1 MSSFETGLRLVVV
14 GQALLIAAV
23 FLFGRGRLSARLSGA
38 LLLVSVAAY
47 LLVSDPVLRAA
58 VTGLLPVLGLFSI
71 LIPYALWS
79 FARSVFEA
87 PWPNRWVLATF
98 IFLALGFWV
107 LFLIESGAP
116 QWLVLVAERLRYM
129 ASLVIVVH
137 ALLIAARGRPDDLI
151 ERRRLF
157 RVFFIV
163 IVAVQ
168 VGTVLA
174 VELFIGELQTGW
186 LTLVNVTLIAI
197 LTFGLA
203 VPLLRLD
210 RDFFPRLRAQESGPG
225 EDEAEEL
232 TPSEAV
238 LKKALLA
245 AMSGGAYRQS
255 GLTIRAL
262 ADGLGHPEHRL
273 RQLINGRLGY
283 RNFSAFLNSYR
294 IPEAQQ
300 ALSDPEHVRKPV
312 LTIALDL
319 GYGSLG
325 PFNRAFKAATGQTP
339 TEFRQLALGSPRT
352 NSE

>member
-23 FLFGRGRLSARLSGA
+23 FLFGRGRLSTRLSGA
-38 LLLVSVAAY
+38 LLLVAVAAY

-58 VTGLLPVLGLFSI
+58 LSILVPLLGLLSI
-71 LIPYALWS
+71 LIPHALWS
-79 FARSVFEA
+79 FARSLFEA
-87 PWPNRWVLATF
+87 PWPNRWIVATF
-98 IFLALGFWV
+98 IVLALIFWV
-107 LFLIESGAP
+107 EFLVGDKVPWAIA
-116 QWLVLVAERLRYM
+116 VVAERARYL
-129 ASLVIVVH
+129 ASLVIIAH
-137 ALLIAARGRPDDLI
+137 AVLIAARGRPDDLV

-157 RVFFIV
+157 RMIFTV
-163 IVAVQ
+163 IVALQ
-168 VGTVLA
+168 VGAVMA

-186 LTLVNVTLIAI
+186 LTLINVTVIAI

-210 RDFFPRLRAQESGPG
+210 REFFAHVRDPDAVVDNDDQDKLSPAES
-225 EDEAEEL
+225 
-232 TPSEAV
+232 V

-245 AMSGGAYRQS
+245 AMEDGAYRHS
-255 GLTIRAL
+255 GLTISAL
-262 ADGLGHPEHRL
+262 STSLGHPEHRL

-300 ALSDPEHVRKPV
+300 ILADPAQVRKPV

-325 PFNRAFKAATGQTP
+325 PFNRAFKIETGLTP
-339 TEFRQLALGSPRT
+339 TEFRQQALAAAT
-352 NSE
+352 ADSE

>member
-38 LLLVSVAAY
+38 MLLVSVAAY
-47 LLVSDPVLRAA
+47 LLVSDPVLRNALSILA
-58 VTGLLPVLGLFSI
+58 PVLILLSI
-71 LIPYALWS
+71 LIPHSLWS
-79 FARSVFEA
+79 FARALFEA
-87 PWPNRWVLATF
+87 RWPSRWAIVIFVL
-98 IFLALGFWV
+98 LAIAFWAV
-107 LFLIESGAP
+107 SL
-116 QWLVLVAERLRYM
+116 AEGRVSEGIMSAADRVRYI
-129 ASLVIVVH
+129 ASLVIVGH

-163 IVAVQ
+163 IVALQ

-186 LTLVNVTLIAI
+186 LTVINVTLIAM

-210 RDFFPRLRAQESGPG
+210 REFFAHAQARDVEVISGG
-225 EDEAEEL
+225 AEQL
-232 TPSEAV
+232 SPAEAV
-238 LKKALLA
+238 LKKALQA
-245 AMSGGAYRQS
+245 AMNQGAYRRS
-255 GLTIRAL
+255 GLTISAL
-262 ADGLGHPEHRL
+262 SKDLGHPEHRV
-273 RQLINGRLGY
+273 RRLINGRLGY
-283 RNFSAFLNSYR
+283 RNFTAFLNSYR
-294 IPEAQQ
+294 IPEAQ
-300 ALSDPEHVRKPV
+300 AILADPEQVRLPI

-325 PFNRAFKAATGQTP
+325 PFNRAFKAASGLTP
-339 TEFRQLALGSPRT
+339 TEFRQQALGAST
-352 NSE
+352 ADSE

>member
-1 MSSFETGLRLVVV
+1 MSSIETGLRLVVV

-23 FLFGRGRLSARLSGA
+23 FVFGRGRLSARLSGA
-38 LLLVSVAAY
+38 LLLLSVAAY
-47 LLVSDPVLRAA
+47 LLVSDPTLRNALAA
-58 VTGLLPVLGLFSI
+58 VVPLLALLSI

-87 PWPNRWVLATF
+87 PWPNRWVIVTLVAFALA
-98 IFLALGFWV
+98 FWV
-107 LFLIESGAP
+107 LFQAENGVP
-116 QWLVLVAERLRYM
+116 QWLLVIAERLRYFVSLLIV
-129 ASLVIVVH
+129 AHALVI
-137 ALLIAARGRPDDLI
+137 AAHGRPDDLI

-157 RVFFIV
+157 RTLFII

-186 LTLVNVTLIAI
+186 LTLINVSFIAL

-203 VPLLRLD
+203 IPLVRLD
-210 RDFFPRLRAQESGPG
+210 REFFPRVPLQDHEDAGAPLENLSPAES
-225 EDEAEEL
+225 
-232 TPSEAV
+232 V
-238 LKKALLA
+238 LKKALMT
-245 AMSGGAYRQS
+245 AMGEGTYRRT
-255 GLTIRAL
+255 GLTISAL
-262 ADGLGHPEHRL
+262 AEALGHPEHRV
-273 RQLINGRLGY
+273 RRLINGHLGY

-300 ALSDPEHVRKPV
+300 ILADPDQVRKPV

-325 PFNRAFKAATGQTP
+325 PFNRAFKATTGQTP
-339 TEFRQLALGSPRT
+339 SEFRQRALAASPT
-352 NSE
+352 DSE

>member
-38 LLLVSVAAY
+38 MLLISVAAY

-58 VTGLLPVLGLFSI
+58 LSNIEPGLTLLSI
-71 LIPYALWS
+71 IIPYALWS

-87 PWPNRWVLATF
+87 PWPHRAVVLAF
-98 IFLALGFWV
+98 IALGLGFWA
-107 LFLIESGAP
+107 LSLNEERLP
-116 QWLVLVAERLRYM
+116 EWLEIGAERLRYL
-129 ASLVIVVH
+129 ASLVMVVH

-157 RVFFIV
+157 RGFFIV
-163 IVAVQ
+163 IVGVQ
-168 VGTVLA
+168 VGTVLG

-186 LTLVNVTLIAI
+186 LTLINVSVIAI

-210 RDFFPRLRAQESGPG
+210 RDFFPRIPA
-225 EDEAEEL
+225 EDSEPDEDDSEEL
-232 TPSEAV
+232 SPAEAV
-238 LKKALLA
+238 LKKELLT
-245 AMSGGAYRQS
+245 AMGEGAYRQS
-255 GLTIRAL
+255 GLTISAL
-262 ADGLGHPEHRL
+262 ALSLGHPEHRV
-273 RQLINGRLGY
+273 RRLINGRLGY

-294 IPEAQQ
+294 IPEAQEI
-300 ALSDPEHVRKPV
+300 LSDPKQVRKPV
-312 LTIALDL
+312 LTLALEL

-325 PFNRAFKAATGQTP
+325 PFNRAFKVATSVTP
-339 TEFRQLALGSPRT
+339 TEYRQQALSDAAAE
-352 NSE
+352 SE

>member
-38 LLLVSVAAY
+38 LLLASVAAY
-47 LLVSDPVLRAA
+47 LLVSDPALRNALS
-58 VTGLLPVLGLFSI
+58 GLVPLLGLFSI

-87 PWPNRWVLATF
+87 PWPNRWVVT
-98 IFLALGFWV
+98 IFVSLALLFWV
-107 LFLIESGAP
+107 LFLSADDAP
-116 QWLVLVAERLRYM
+116 RWLAVVAERLRYL

-151 ERRRLF
+151 ERRRMF

-168 VGTVLA
+168 VGAVLG

-203 VPLLRLD
+203 LPLLRLD
-210 RDFFPRLRAQESGPG
+210 RDFFPHVPAPDPGPDEEEGEVLSPAES
-225 EDEAEEL
+225 
-232 TPSEAV
+232 V
-238 LKKALLA
+238 LKKALLE
-245 AMSGGAYRQS
+245 AMVDGAYRQT
-255 GLTIRAL
+255 GLTISAL
-262 ADGLGHPEHRL
+262 ADRLGHPEHRL
-273 RQLINGRLGY
+273 RQLINGRLGF

-294 IPEAQQ
+294 IPEAQR
-300 ALSDPEHVRKPV
+300 ALADPDQVRKPV

-339 TEFRQLALGSPRT
+339 TEYRQHALGAARA

>member
-1 MSSFETGLRLVVV
+1 MSSFETGLRLVIV

-38 LLLVSVAAY
+38 MLLISVAAY
-47 LLVSDPVLRAA
+47 LLVSDPLLRASLAPIVA
-58 VTGLLPVLGLFSI
+58 VLSLLSI
-71 LIPYALWS
+71 IIPYALWS

-87 PWPNRWVLATF
+87 PWPHRWIVLAF
-98 IFLALGFWV
+98 IALGLGFWA
-107 LFLIESGAP
+107 LFLAEDRVP
-116 QWLVLVAERLRYM
+116 NWLLVVAERLRYL

-137 ALLIAARGRPDDLI
+137 ALLIAAHGRPDDLI

-186 LTLVNVTLIAI
+186 LTLINVTVIAI

-210 RDFFPRLRAQESGPG
+210 RDFFPRIPAQDVESGGEEG
-225 EDEAEEL
+225 EDLSPAE
-232 TPSEAV
+232 SV

-245 AMSGGAYRQS
+245 AMSEGTYRQS
-255 GLTIRAL
+255 GLTISAL
-262 ADGLGHPEHRL
+262 ARSLGHPEHRV
-273 RQLINGRLGY
+273 RRLINGHLGY

-300 ALSDPEHVRKPV
+300 ILSDPEQVRKPV
-312 LTIALDL
+312 LTLALEL

-325 PFNRAFKAATGQTP
+325 PFNRAFKVATGLTP
-339 TEFRQLALGSPRT
+339 TEYRQQSLGASAAD
-352 NSE
+352 SE

>member
-23 FLFGRGRLSARLSGA
+23 FLFGRGRLSARLSGT

-47 LLVSDPVLRAA
+47 LLESDPVLSDSLAGLVPA
-58 VTGLLPVLGLFSI
+58 LGLLSI

-87 PWPNRWVLATF
+87 PWPNRWVVVTFVALASV
-98 IFLALGFWV
+98 FWV
-107 LFLIESGAP
+107 LSLIEESAP
-116 QWLVLVAERLRYM
+116 RWLEVVVERLRYL
-129 ASLVIVVH
+129 ASLVMVGH
-137 ALLIAARGRPDDLI
+137 ALLMAARGRPDDLI

-163 IVAVQ
+163 IVAIQ
-168 VGTVLA
+168 VGIVMG

-186 LTLVNVTLIAI
+186 LTLTNVTVIAI

-210 RDFFPRLRAQESGPG
+210 RDFFPRTPAPASGLGDG
-225 EDEAEEL
+225 EEEEL
-232 TPSEAV
+232 SPAEAV

-245 AMSGGAYRQS
+245 LMDDGTYRRS
-255 GLTIRAL
+255 GLTISAL
-262 ADGLGHPEHRL
+262 AADLGHPEHRL

-300 ALSDPEHVRKPV
+300 VLSDPERVRKPV
-312 LTIALDL
+312 LSIALDL

-325 PFNRAFKAATGQTP
+325 PFNRAFKSATGQTP
-339 TEFRQLALGSPRT
+339 TEYRQRALGSASAD
-352 NSE
+352 SE

>member
-38 LLLVSVAAY
+38 MLLISVAAY
-47 LLVSDPVLRAA
+47 LLVSDPLLRAPLA
-58 VTGLLPVLGLFSI
+58 PIVPMLALLSI
-71 LIPYALWS
+71 IIPYALWS

-87 PWPNRWVLATF
+87 PWPHRWIVLTF
-98 IFLALGFWV
+98 IALGLGFWA
-107 LFLIESGAP
+107 LFLLDDRIP
-116 QWLVLVAERLRYM
+116 NWLAVIAERLRYL

-137 ALLIAARGRPDDLI
+137 ALLIAAHGRPDDLI

-174 VELFIGELQTGW
+174 VELFIGELQTGS
-186 LTLVNVTLIAI
+186 LTLVTVTVIAI

-210 RDFFPRLRAQESGPG
+210 RDFFPRIP
-225 EDEAEEL
+225 AEEAGSDDAEVEEL
-232 TPSEAV
+232 SPAESV

-245 AMSGGAYRQS
+245 SMSEGAYRQS
-255 GLTIRAL
+255 GLTISAL
-262 ADGLGHPEHRL
+262 ARALGHPEHRV
-273 RQLINGRLGY
+273 RRLINGRLGY

-300 ALSDPEHVRKPV
+300 ILSDPEQVRKPV
-312 LTIALDL
+312 LTLALEL

-325 PFNRAFKAATGQTP
+325 PFNRAFKAATELTP
-339 TEFRQLALGSPRT
+339 TEFRQQSIGASAAD
-352 NSE
+352 SE

>member
-38 LLLVSVAAY
+38 LLLMAVAAY
-47 LLVSDPVLRAA
+47 LLVSDPGLRGEL
-58 VTGLLPVLGLFSI
+58 TGLVPVLGLLSI

-87 PWPNRWVLATF
+87 PWPNRWVMTIF
-98 IFLALGFWV
+98 ISLALAFWV
-107 LFLIESGAP
+107 LFLVEDRSP
-116 QWLVLVAERLRYM
+116 RWLEVVAERLRYL
-129 ASLVIVVH
+129 ASLFIVGH

-186 LTLVNVTLIAI
+186 LTLINVTLIAI

-210 RDFFPRLRAQESGPG
+210 RDFFPHVPAAEPG
-225 EDEAEEL
+225 SAGDEAEEL
-232 TPSEAV
+232 SPAEAV

-245 AMSGGAYRQS
+245 AMSSGGYRQT

-262 ADGLGHPEHRL
+262 AEELGHPEHRL

-300 ALSDPEHVRKPV
+300 ALSDPEQVRKPV

-325 PFNRAFKAATGQTP
+325 PFNRAFKNATGQTP
-339 TEFRQLALGSPRT
+339 TEFRQQALVSASAD
-352 NSE
+352 SE

>member
-23 FLFGRGRLSARLSGA
+23 FVFGRGRLSARLSGA

-47 LLVSDPVLRAA
+47 LLVSDPVLRNAL
-58 VTGLLPVLGLFSI
+58 TGLVPILGLLSI

-87 PWPNRWVLATF
+87 PWPNRWVVVTFVALAF
-98 IFLALGFWV
+98 VFWV
-107 LFLIESGAP
+107 LFLTEGLAP
-116 QWLVLVAERLRYM
+116 QWFEIVAERLRYL
-129 ASLVIVVH
+129 ASLVIVAH

-157 RVFFIV
+157 RMFFIV
-163 IVAVQ
+163 IVAAQ
-168 VGTVLA
+168 VGIVMA

-186 LTLVNVTLIAI
+186 LTLINVTMIAI

-203 VPLLRLD
+203 VPLVRLD
-210 RDFFPRLRAQESGPG
+210 REFFPRAPAPDPG
-225 EDEAEEL
+225 AGEAEADDLSPAE
-232 TPSEAV
+232 SV
-238 LKKALLA
+238 LKQALMETMA
-245 AMSGGAYRQS
+245 DGAYTRT
-255 GLTIRAL
+255 GLTISAL
-262 ADGLGHPEHRL
+262 ASDLGHPEHRL

-294 IPEAQQ
+294 IPDAQR
-300 ALSDPEHVRKPV
+300 ALADPEQVRKPV

-325 PFNRAFKAATGQTP
+325 PFNRAFKATTGQTP
-339 TEFRQLALGSPRT
+339 TEFRQGAFGAARAD
-352 NSE
+352 SE

>member
-38 LLLVSVAAY
+38 LLLTSVAAY
-47 LLVSDPVLRAA
+47 LLVSDPGLRGGL
-58 VTGLLPVLGLFSI
+58 TGLVPLLGLFSI

-87 PWPNRWVLATF
+87 PWPNRWLVVAFILLVLA
-98 IFLALGFWV
+98 FWL
-107 LFLIESGAP
+107 LFLTEESAP
-116 QWLVLVAERLRYM
+116 RWLEVIAERLRYLV
-129 ASLVIVVH
+129 SLVIVAH

-186 LTLVNVTLIAI
+186 LTLINVSLIAI

-210 RDFFPRLRAQESGPG
+210 RDFFPRVPQDESGTG
-225 EDEAEEL
+225 DGEAEEL
-232 TPSEAV
+232 SPAEAV

-245 AMSGGAYRQS
+245 AMSGGAYRRT
-255 GLTIRAL
+255 GLTIRGL
-262 ADGLGHPEHRL
+262 AEELGHPEHRL

-300 ALSDPEHVRKPV
+300 ALADPAQVRKPV

-325 PFNRAFKAATGQTP
+325 PFNRAFKTATGQTP
-339 TEFRQLALGSPRT
+339 TEYRQQALVSASAD
-352 NSE
+352 SE

>member
-38 LLLVSVAAY
+38 MLLISVAAY
-47 LLVSDPVLRAA
+47 LLVSDPALRAELSPI
-58 VTGLLPVLGLFSI
+58 VPMLTLLSI
-71 LIPYALWS
+71 IIPYALWS

-87 PWPNRWVLATF
+87 PWPQRWVILAF
-98 IFLALGFWV
+98 IALGLGFWA
-107 LFLIESGAP
+107 LSLYEDRLP
-116 QWLVLVAERLRYM
+116 QWFEIGAERLRYF
-129 ASLVIVVH
+129 ASLVMVVH

-157 RVFFIV
+157 RVFFIA

-186 LTLVNVTLIAI
+186 LTVINVSVIAI

-210 RDFFPRLRAQESGPG
+210 RDFFPRIP
-225 EDEAEEL
+225 AEESSSDEDDSDEL
-232 TPSEAV
+232 SPAETV
-238 LKKALLA
+238 LKKELLA
-245 AMSGGAYRQS
+245 AMSEGAYRQS
-255 GLTIRAL
+255 GLTISAL
-262 ADGLGHPEHRL
+262 ALSLGHPEHRV
-273 RQLINGRLGY
+273 RRLINGRLGY
-283 RNFSAFLNSYR
+283 RNFSAFLNGYR
-294 IPEAQQ
+294 IPEAQ
-300 ALSDPEHVRKPV
+300 AILSDPKQVRKPV
-312 LTIALDL
+312 LTLALEL

-325 PFNRAFKAATGQTP
+325 PFNRAFKVATGLTP
-339 TEFRQLALGSPRT
+339 TEYRQHALSGAAAD
-352 NSE
+352 SE